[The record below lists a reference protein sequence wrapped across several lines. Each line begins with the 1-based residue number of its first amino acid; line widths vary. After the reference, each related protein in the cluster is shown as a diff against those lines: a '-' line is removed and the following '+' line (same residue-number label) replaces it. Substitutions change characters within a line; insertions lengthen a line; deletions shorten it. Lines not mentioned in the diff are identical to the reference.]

1 MFPFST
7 LSPCER
13 SAKYVRSTAA
23 GVENK
28 MSTPVKR
35 KITLELNP
43 NKKVLPKDRPSVF
56 QRLGTKK
63 YQTSLTGGS
72 GPVKLHQQE
81 QDSVSVGGRRF
92 SGNMAGLSD
101 FNCPESVHT

>member
-1 MFPFST
+1 M
-7 LSPCER
+7 R
-13 SAKYVRSTAA
+13 SIAA

-63 YQTSLTGGS
+63 YPTSLTGGS
-72 GPVKLHQQE
+72 GPVKPHQE
-81 QDSVSVGGRRF
+81 QDSVSGNGFLLGNGGRVVSF
-92 SGNMAGLSD
+92 
-101 FNCPESVHT
+101 

>member
-1 MFPFST
+1 MRP
-7 LSPCER
+7 
-13 SAKYVRSTAA
+13 TAA

-63 YQTSLTGGS
+63 FPAVGTASGS
-72 GPVKLHQQE
+72 GPVN
-81 QDSVSVGGRRF
+81 QDSV
-92 SGNMAGLSD
+92 
-101 FNCPESVHT
+101 